1 MRRFIWASTYAAGGL
16 AAGCL
21 SAFLMIQNAG
31 LEPVEAGSPWHSRQA
46 ALSGP
51 QAFYAR
57 AHYML
62 AGRVPPAPGQ
72 IIEATAET
80 DDGGQPLRVT
90 CTYRLTA
97 REPLPA
103 WWSLSTVSGG
113 TADASMQAA
122 AGSNTVIHGPD
133 GSLTIMASGLP
144 APGNWL
150 KLPGQRRISLLYTAL
165 SPAPA
170 VTAPP
175 FTISRESCS

>member
-1 MRRFIWASTYAAGGL
+1 MRRFTWASIYAAGGL

-31 LEPVEAGSPWHSRQA
+31 LEPVEAGSPWQTRQA
-46 ALSGP
+46 ALSGA

-62 AGRVPPAPGQ
+62 AGRAPPAPGQ
-72 IIEATAET
+72 IIEVTAET
-80 DDGGQPLRVT
+80 DDSGQPLRVT

-113 TADASMQAA
+113 GAETSMQAA
-122 AGSNTVIHGPD
+122 AGSTAVIRAPD

-144 APGNWL
+144 VPGNWL
-150 KLPGQRRISLLYTAL
+150 KLPEQRRISLLYTAL
-165 SPAPA
+165 SPASA

-175 FTISRESCS
+175 FTISREGCS